1 VVLGSGCLRRFGADP
16 MAIPSGSVSR
26 ARGAGCKARGRPART
41 AGLHRGAAITTMRAV
56 PPRPLPLAL
65 AALVVG
71 CSTAPS
77 EPAPRSSGTA
87 AASTAAPPAV
97 PSGSAE
103 PAPAPVD
110 AGIEAGGPAD
120 DPMAFHFERQE
131 DLLALFTI
139 KRPPK
144 RDSNADGFLLKS
156 FGSTSAALINQGN
169 KALAKH
175 AISRARCLAGLQGIT
190 LQTEEQKAICG
201 GFENMVPVWK
211 RGAKSKPKVCVD
223 VFEFPNKP
231 CELPLVWVAPVQ
243 AKVICE
249 LQGKRLCSQE
259 EWTLACNADP
269 EGGKPTKFAYGD
281 EMDLDACN
289 TNKPAATYGPG
300 CDARS
305 ASSAWKTCSTNT
317 EPTGSYPRC
326 RSRFGVF
333 DQHGNVAEIMTRLD
347 PDGHTYDQLKGS
359 AFFYVDVARGPNE
372 RPPKGRETYPDHC
385 AYEPRWHVELMT
397 EAWHNNYHLGFRC
410 CKTVR

>member
-1 VVLGSGCLRRFGADP
+1 
-16 MAIPSGSVSR
+16 
-26 ARGAGCKARGRPART
+26 
-41 AGLHRGAAITTMRAV
+41 MRAV
-56 PPRPLPLAL
+56 PRRPLLLTAALAL
-65 AALVVG
+65 G

-77 EPAPRSSGTA
+77 EPAPRGS
-87 AASTAAPPAV
+87 ASAVTSAAPPPAG
-97 PSGSAE
+97 SGSAA
-103 PAPAPVD
+103 PAPAD
-110 AGIEAGGPAD
+110 AGGDADRDGGDDAGGPAD
-120 DPMAFHFERQE
+120 DPMAFHFETRE
-131 DLLALFTI
+131 ELLALFSI

-156 FGSTSAALINQGN
+156 FGPGSASLINQGN

-175 AISRARCLAGLQGIT
+175 AISRAKCLAGLSGLT
-190 LQTEEQKAICG
+190 LQTEEQKATCG

-211 RGAKSKPKVCVD
+211 RGKKPKVCID

-269 EGGKPTKFAYGD
+269 EGGKPSKFAYGD
-281 EMDLDACN
+281 EMDLDICN
-289 TNKPAATYGPG
+289 TNKPGATYGAG
-300 CDARS
+300 CDPHS
-305 ASSAWKTCSTNT
+305 ASTAWKTCSTNT
-317 EPTGSYPRC
+317 EPTGSFPKC

-347 PDGHTYDQLKGS
+347 PDGQTYDQLKGS
-359 AFFYVDVARGPNE
+359 AFFYTDVARKPNE

-410 CKTVR
+410 CKSVK